1 MRLFAGRRREREEEE
16 EEEEGEAIDEM
27 AEGNGTSKGEKGG
40 GGEIFIFR
48 LKGEKSSR
56 VITDTHLLI

>member
-1 MRLFAGRRREREEEE
+1 MRLFAGRRREREE

-27 AEGNGTSKGEKGG
+27 AEGNGTSKGEKRKEGDF
-40 GGEIFIFR
+40 FIFR